1 MKLCFDSIEEVQAF
15 VKQLK
20 GTRGGK
26 GKDDGE
32 NEAATGN
39 APAPLQPPAGGQHS
53 FAPAS
58 TAGASAAPVGGFP
71 GVGGPGTTNAGFPAA
86 GPAPEV
92 LSIVSRIISKTD
104 ASLQA
109 GQGTPEQVLQWFRN
123 QCGPEAA
130 NMTLDQVKTIALP
143 RLPMPTLENMAKL
156 IAA

>member
-1 MKLCFDSIEEVQAF
+1 MKLCFDSIEEVQTF

-39 APAPLQPPAGGQHS
+39 APAPMQPPAGGQPAFNPS
-53 FAPAS
+53 GAAPA
-58 TAGASAAPVGGFP
+58 AAGFP
-71 GVGGPGTTNAGFPAA
+71 GVGGAFPAA
-86 GPAPEV
+86 GATPAGPTPEV

-109 GQGTPEQVLQWFRN
+109 GQGTPEQVLQWFRS

-143 RLPMPTLENMAKL
+143 GLPMPTLENMAKL